1 MNPLLAFGEAASV
14 SIDWS
19 AITSVVTVDGVIA
32 LVQSAFPLIAV
43 AIMVSIVVGVIVWA
57 IGMLRNIF

>member
-1 MNPLLAFGEAASV
+1 MNPLLAFGEGTSV
-14 SIDWS
+14 TIDWS

>member
-1 MNPLLAFGEAASV
+1 MNPLLAFGEGV
-14 SIDWS
+14 TVDWT
-19 AITSVVTVDGVIA
+19 AITSQVTVDGVIA